1 MKINFDLTCIETRH
15 LGQLVDWVKTL
26 KHKEG
31 SLSEMTYNS
40 HDGTHRYAIWHNK
53 KSYSVS
59 YTHFK
64 IKDK

>member
-1 MKINFDLTCIETRH
+1 MSWYKEA
-15 LGQLVDWVKTL
+15 QQAVDNA
-26 KHKEG
+26 
-31 SLSEMTYNS
+31 YP
-40 HDGTHRYAIWHNK
+40 YK

>member
-1 MKINFDLTCIETRH
+1 MKINFDI
-15 LGQLVDWVKTL
+15 
-26 KHKEG
+26 
-31 SLSEMTYNS
+31 S